1 VPWDENGFH
10 FAESV
15 HTLVSKSGCASL
27 KTQGDSLND
36 ILMGGLNAGLI
47 QSVTPIDG
55 LPSQSSNE
63 QAQTEHACRVLFEEF
78 MDLDNTLDRAS

>member
-1 VPWDENGFH
+1 MKGARPH
-10 FAESV
+10 IRR
-15 HTLVSKSGCASL
+15 TP
-27 KTQGDSLND
+27 
-36 ILMGGLNAGLI
+36 IPMGGLNAGLI

>member
-1 VPWDENGFH
+1 
-10 FAESV
+10 
-15 HTLVSKSGCASL
+15 
-27 KTQGDSLND
+27 
-36 ILMGGLNAGLI
+36 MGGLNAGLI

-55 LPSQSSNE
+55 FPSQSSNE